1 LFFAGTRDGLDHGRI
16 GRFAGSALPYLSLS
30 VTGNP
35 VRGIEH
41 GVVRRGGL
49 GDEHTLWARTQLAW
63 LRTQLPYEN
72 GIASPDTF
80 ARVFGALSVKAF
92 EQCFISW
99 ARRDTP

>member
-1 LFFAGTRDGLDHGRI
+1 LFFARTRDGFDHGRI
-16 GRFAGSALPYLSLS
+16 CRLAGSALPYLSLS

-49 GDEHTLWARTQLAW
+49 GGEHTLWARTH
-63 LRTQLPYEN
+63 LPYEN

-80 ARVFGALSVKAF
+80 ARGFGALSVKAF
-92 EQCFISW
+92 EQCFINGAW
-99 ARRDTP
+99 RDTP